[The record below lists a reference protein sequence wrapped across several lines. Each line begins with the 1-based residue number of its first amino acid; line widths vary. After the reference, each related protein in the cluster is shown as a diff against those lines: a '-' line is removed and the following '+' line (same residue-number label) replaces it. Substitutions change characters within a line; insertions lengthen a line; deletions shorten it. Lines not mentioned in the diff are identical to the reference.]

1 MHNTSAVY
9 RYLFITLLWLLS
21 GCDKVE
27 NSANSLAPP
36 AGFPAPAVKIAQPL
50 AQQVTDWD
58 EYTGRIEAVNTVEVR
73 ARVSGYLD
81 KVNFAAGAKVTKG
94 DLLFVIDPRPFRAQL
109 NYAQAELEKAK
120 VRRELAKNDLSRA
133 ENLFKA
139 KAISAEEYDAR
150 NKGLR
155 EAAASIASAA
165 AQVASAQLNLD
176 YSQVRAP
183 ISGRISRELITT
195 GNLVNGSGNDA
206 TRLATIV
213 SVNPVYV
220 SVDVDERA
228 ILKYRRQS
236 LHQGQ
241 LHGAEVELALT
252 DETDFPHVGYL
263 DYIAPSENPNTGTIN
278 VRAVFTNADE
288 LLSPGFFA
296 RIRLRGN
303 EAYAALL
310 LPDRA
315 IATDQADRF
324 VWVMNQNKVVEYRKV
339 TLGKKIGAW
348 RVIQQGLQAGDWVV
362 IEGVQK
368 LKPGSK
374 IEPEKIALLEQKIG
388 Q

>member
-1 MHNTSAVY
+1 MQNTYAFH
-9 RYLFITLLWLLS
+9 RYLFVFLLLWLLI
-21 GCDKVE
+21 GCDPAKTP
-27 NSANSLAPP
+27 SNSLLPPVQPP
-36 AGFPAPAVKIAQPL
+36 AKVKIAQPL
-50 AQQVTDWD
+50 NQQVTEWD

-183 ISGRISRELITT
+183 ISGRISRELITA

-324 VWVMNQNKVVEYRKV
+324 VWVMNQNKAVEYRKV

>member
-1 MHNTSAVY
+1 
-9 RYLFITLLWLLS
+9 
-21 GCDKVE
+21 
-27 NSANSLAPP
+27 
-36 AGFPAPAVKIAQPL
+36 
-50 AQQVTDWD
+50 
-58 EYTGRIEAVNTVEVR
+58 
-73 ARVSGYLD
+73 
-81 KVNFAAGAKVTKG
+81 
-94 DLLFVIDPRPFRAQL
+94 
-109 NYAQAELEKAK
+109 
-120 VRRELAKNDLSRA
+120 
-133 ENLFKA
+133 
-139 KAISAEEYDAR
+139 
-150 NKGLR
+150 
-155 EAAASIASAA
+155 
-165 AQVASAQLNLD
+165 
-176 YSQVRAP
+176 
-183 ISGRISRELITT
+183 
-195 GNLVNGSGNDA
+195 
-206 TRLATIV
+206 LATIV

-236 LHQGQ
+236 SHQAQ

-263 DYIAPSENPNTGTIN
+263 DYIAPSENPTTGTIN

-324 VWVMNQNKVVEYRKV
+324 VWVMNQNKAVDYRKV
-339 TLGKKIGAW
+339 TLGKKIGEW

-374 IEPEKIALLEQKIG
+374 IDPEKIALTEQKIG